1 MLRCFTLIVL
11 VFLAA
16 CAGGKKTPQAD
27 SQPADTDP
35 PLSQRYTN
43 IIVHEFESTAEIK
56 RDYPGV
62 ASECQASVISNLQ
75 LKNAYN
81 SVAAFKSGEVYGADT
96 LLVKAKIKE
105 MRLVSTAARIWGG
118 AFAGSSYMDINIMLI
133 DAVSSQEVRNKN
145 MNSHNNA
152 YAAAWVSG
160 ASDRSLPA
168 DMGKMIADYIITV
181 VPEK

>member
-1 MLRCFTLIVL
+1 MLIVL

-16 CAGGKKTPQAD
+16 CAGGGKAPQAD
-27 SQPADTDP
+27 SQPADVDP
-35 PLSQRYTN
+35 PLSQRYAN
-43 IIVHEFESTAEIK
+43 IIVHEFESTPEIK
-56 RDYPGV
+56 RDYPNV
-62 ASECQASVISNLQ
+62 ARECQANVISHLQ
-75 LKNAYN
+75 VKNVYH
-81 SVAAFKSGEVYGADT
+81 SVAAFKSGEVYGSDT

-118 AFAGSSYMDINIMLI
+118 AFAGSSYMDMNIMMI
-133 DAVSSQEVRNKN
+133 DAVSNQEVRNKD

-181 VPEK
+181 VPGK